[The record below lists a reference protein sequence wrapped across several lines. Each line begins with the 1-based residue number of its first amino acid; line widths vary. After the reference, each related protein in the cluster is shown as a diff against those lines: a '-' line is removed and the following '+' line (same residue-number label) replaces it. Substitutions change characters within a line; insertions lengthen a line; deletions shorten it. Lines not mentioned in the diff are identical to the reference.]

1 MNKRMFNFSA
11 HVTNVFAEENVEY
24 EGLKNLMQDL
34 YYGREIFD
42 DETGRVISKKEAND
56 KILSISHKI
65 MGINENS
72 RKMDRKV
79 AYNKHGLEWFSIIA
93 ETVDDLLSTGFRDS
107 EFFDQFVDYRNQAL
121 DDEMQFWTEKE
132 IILNVAKAG
141 RTHHDHILQRLGA
154 REYTT
159 IPFARYVAAVGANID
174 RFMLGKED
182 WSKLI
187 NAITRAFQV
196 QIQDEIFEKV
206 FSASAAIPA
215 PAQFIATGPLT
226 NATKAYF
233 DEIIEN
239 VSLANGNVPVAIF
252 GTQTALRNVSGLAGV
267 VGGNAD
273 VHWIAP
279 SQKEDVAHL
288 GRLGDYEGH
297 VLVEIPQR
305 FARNDVTQK
314 LYDNTKLLIL
324 PMGEDMKMVLM
335 TDAGETLID
344 EITDRGEANGFI
356 GDIMKYEI
364 QRDYGIAV
372 KLGRYFGCWT
382 IGSSYAP
389 GA

>member
-11 HVTNVFAEENVEY
+11 HVMNVFADENVEY
-24 EGLKNLMQDL
+24 DGLKNLMQDL

-42 DETGRVISKKEAND
+42 AESGRVISKREAND
-56 KILSISHKI
+56 KILSISRKI

-79 AYNKHGLEWFSIIA
+79 AYAKHGLEWFSIIA
-93 ETVDDLLSTGFRDS
+93 ETVDDLLASGFTDN
-107 EFFDQFVDYRNQAL
+107 EFFEQFVDYRNQAL

-141 RTHHDHILQRLGA
+141 RTHHDHILQRLGEG
-154 REYTT
+154 EYTT

-182 WSKLI
+182 WSALI

-206 FSASAAIPA
+206 FSAASSIPA
-215 PAQFIATGPLT
+215 PAQFVATGPLS

-239 VSLANGNVPVAIF
+239 VSIANGNVPVAIF
-252 GTQTALRNVSGLAGV
+252 GTKTALRNVSGLAGV
-267 VGGNAD
+267 VGGNAE

-288 GRLGDYEGH
+288 GRLGDYEGT

-305 FARNDVTQK
+305 FARNDVTNK

-324 PMGEDMKMVLM
+324 PLDEAAKMVLM

-344 EITDRGEANGFI
+344 EVTERGEANGFI
-356 GDIMKYEI
+356 GDIMKYEV

-372 KLGRYFGCWT
+372 KIGRYFGQWT
-382 IGSSYAP
+382 IGNSYTP
-389 GA
+389 GQ

>member
-1 MNKRMFNFSA
+1 MPRLMNFSS
-11 HVTNVFAEENVEY
+11 HVLNVFANENVEY

-42 DETGRVISKKEAND
+42 EETGRVISKKEAND
-56 KILSISHKI
+56 KILSISRKI
-65 MGINENS
+65 FEINENS

-79 AYNKHGLEWFSIIA
+79 AYAKHGLEWFSIVA
-93 ETVDDLLSTGFRDS
+93 ETVDDLLSTGFTDS
-107 EFFDQFVDYRNQAL
+107 EFFNQFVDYRNQAL
-121 DDEMQFWTEKE
+121 DDELQFWTEKE
-132 IILNVAKAG
+132 VILNVAKAG

-196 QIQDEIFEKV
+196 QIQEEIFEKV
-206 FSASAAIPA
+206 FSAAASIPA
-215 PAQFIATGPLT
+215 QAQFVGTGDLDNT
-226 NATKAYF
+226 TKARF

-239 VSLANGNVPVAIF
+239 VSIANGNVPVAIF
-252 GTQTALRNVSGLAGV
+252 GTQTALKKLTALAGV
-267 VGGNAD
+267 VGGTAN

-279 SQKEDVAHL
+279 SQKEDVAHM
-288 GRLGDYEGH
+288 GRLGDYEGTT
-297 VLVEIPQR
+297 LVEIPQR
-305 FARNDVTQK
+305 FARNDVTTK
-314 LYDNTKLLIL
+314 LYDNKKLLIM
-324 PMGEDMKMVLM
+324 PVGEDMKFVMM

-344 EITDRGEANGFI
+344 EVTERGEANGFI
-356 GDIMKYEI
+356 GDIMKYEV

-372 KLGRYFGCWT
+372 KIGRYFGQWT
-382 IGSSYAP
+382 TTN
-389 GA
+389 

>member
-11 HVTNVFAEENVEY
+11 HVMNVFADENVEY
-24 EGLKNLMQDL
+24 DGLKNLMQDL

-42 DETGRVISKKEAND
+42 AESGRVISKREAND
-56 KILSISHKI
+56 KILSISRKI
-65 MGINENS
+65 MGIDENS

-79 AYNKHGLEWFSIIA
+79 AYAKHGLEWFSIIA
-93 ETVDDLLSTGFRDS
+93 ETVDDLLSSGFTDN
-107 EFFDQFVDYRNQAL
+107 EFFEQFVDYRNQAL

-141 RTHHDHILQRLGA
+141 RTHHDHILQRLGEG
-154 REYTT
+154 EYTT

-182 WSKLI
+182 WSALI

-206 FSASAAIPA
+206 FSAASSIPA
-215 PAQFIATGPLT
+215 PAQFVATGPLS

-239 VSLANGNVPVAIF
+239 VSIANGNVPVAIF
-252 GTQTALRNVSGLAGV
+252 GTKTALRNVSGLAGV
-267 VGGNAD
+267 VGGSAE

-279 SQKEDVAHL
+279 SQKEDIAHL
-288 GRLGDYEGH
+288 GRLGDYEGT

-305 FARNDVTQK
+305 FARNDVTNK

-324 PMGEDMKMVLM
+324 PLDEAAKMVLM

-344 EITDRGEANGFI
+344 EVTERGEANGFI
-356 GDIMKYEI
+356 GDIMKYEV

-372 KLGRYFGCWT
+372 KIGKYFGQWT
-382 IGSSYAP
+382 IGNSYTA
-389 GA
+389 GQ

>member
-11 HVTNVFAEENVEY
+11 HVMNVFADENVEY
-24 EGLKNLMQDL
+24 DGLKNLMQDL

-42 DETGRVISKKEAND
+42 AESGRVISKREAND
-56 KILSISHKI
+56 KILSISRKI

-79 AYNKHGLEWFSIIA
+79 AYAKHGLEWFSIIA
-93 ETVDDLLSTGFRDS
+93 ETVDDLLSSGFTDN
-107 EFFDQFVDYRNQAL
+107 EFFEQFVDYRNQAL

-141 RTHHDHILQRLGA
+141 RTHHDHILQRLGEG
-154 REYTT
+154 EYTT

-182 WSKLI
+182 WSALI

-206 FSASAAIPA
+206 FSAASSIPA
-215 PAQFIATGPLT
+215 PAQFVATGPLS

-239 VSLANGNVPVAIF
+239 VSIANGNVPVAIF
-252 GTQTALRNVSGLAGV
+252 GTKTALRNVSGLAGV
-267 VGGNAD
+267 VGGNAE

-288 GRLGDYEGH
+288 GRLGDYEGT

-305 FARNDVTQK
+305 FARNDVTNK

-324 PMGEDMKMVLM
+324 PLDEAAKMVLM

-344 EITDRGEANGFI
+344 EVTERGEANGFI
-356 GDIMKYEI
+356 GDIMKYEV

-372 KLGRYFGCWT
+372 KIGRYFGQWT
-382 IGSSYAP
+382 IGNSYTP
-389 GA
+389 GQ

>member
-11 HVTNVFAEENVEY
+11 HVMNVFADENVEY
-24 EGLKNLMQDL
+24 DGLKNLMQDL

-42 DETGRVISKKEAND
+42 AESGRVISKREAND
-56 KILSISHKI
+56 KILSISRKI
-65 MGINENS
+65 MGIDENS

-79 AYNKHGLEWFSIIA
+79 AYAKHGLEWFSIIA
-93 ETVDDLLSTGFRDS
+93 ETVDDLLSSGFTDN
-107 EFFDQFVDYRNQAL
+107 EFFEQFVDYRNQAL

-141 RTHHDHILQRLGA
+141 RTHHDHILQRLGEG
-154 REYTT
+154 EYTT

-182 WSKLI
+182 WSALI

-206 FSASAAIPA
+206 FSAASSIPA
-215 PAQFIATGPLT
+215 PAQFVATGPLS

-239 VSLANGNVPVAIF
+239 VSIANGNVPVAIF
-252 GTQTALRNVSGLAGV
+252 GTKTALRNVSGLAGV
-267 VGGNAD
+267 VGGSAE

-288 GRLGDYEGH
+288 GRLGDYEGT

-305 FARNDVTQK
+305 FARNDVTNK

-324 PMGEDMKMVLM
+324 PLDETAKMVLM

-344 EITDRGEANGFI
+344 EVTERGEANGFI
-356 GDIMKYEI
+356 GDIMKYEV

-372 KLGRYFGCWT
+372 KIGRYFGQWT
-382 IGSSYAP
+382 IGNSYTP
-389 GA
+389 GQ

>member
-11 HVTNVFAEENVEY
+11 HVMNVFADENVEY
-24 EGLKNLMQDL
+24 DGLKNLMQDL

-42 DETGRVISKKEAND
+42 AESGRVISKREAND
-56 KILSISHKI
+56 KILSISRKI
-65 MGINENS
+65 MGIDENS

-79 AYNKHGLEWFSIIA
+79 AYAKHGLEWFSIIA
-93 ETVDDLLSTGFRDS
+93 ETVDDLLSSGFTDN
-107 EFFDQFVDYRNQAL
+107 EFFEQFVDYRNQAL

-141 RTHHDHILQRLGA
+141 RTHHDHILQRLGEG
-154 REYTT
+154 EYTT

-182 WSKLI
+182 WSALI

-206 FSASAAIPA
+206 FSAASSIPA
-215 PAQFIATGPLT
+215 PAQFVATGPLSNT
-226 NATKAYF
+226 TKTYF
-233 DEIIEN
+233 DQIIEN
-239 VSLANGNVPVAIF
+239 VSIANGNVPVAIF
-252 GTQTALRNVSGLAGV
+252 GTKTALRNVSGLAGV
-267 VGGNAD
+267 VGGNAE

-288 GRLGDYEGH
+288 GRLGDYEGT

-324 PMGEDMKMVLM
+324 PLDEAAKMVLM

-344 EITDRGEANGFI
+344 EVTERGEANGFI
-356 GDIMKYEI
+356 GDIMKYEV

-372 KLGRYFGCWT
+372 KIGRYFGQWT
-382 IGSSYAP
+382 IGNSYTP
-389 GA
+389 GQ

>member
-11 HVTNVFAEENVEY
+11 HVMNVFADENVEY
-24 EGLKNLMQDL
+24 DGLKNLMQDL

-42 DETGRVISKKEAND
+42 AESGRVISKREAND
-56 KILSISHKI
+56 KILSISRKI
-65 MGINENS
+65 MGIDENS

-79 AYNKHGLEWFSIIA
+79 AYAKHGLEWFSIIA
-93 ETVDDLLSTGFRDS
+93 ETVDDLLSSGFTDN
-107 EFFDQFVDYRNQAL
+107 EFFEQFVDYRNQAL

-141 RTHHDHILQRLGA
+141 RTHHDHILQRLGEG
-154 REYTT
+154 EYTT

-182 WSKLI
+182 WSALI

-206 FSASAAIPA
+206 FSAASSIPA
-215 PAQFIATGPLT
+215 PAQFVATGPLSNT
-226 NATKAYF
+226 TKAYF

-239 VSLANGNVPVAIF
+239 VSIANGNVPVAIF
-252 GTQTALRNVSGLAGV
+252 GTKTALRNVSGLAGV
-267 VGGNAD
+267 VGGNAE

-288 GRLGDYEGH
+288 GRLGDYEGT

-305 FARNDVTQK
+305 FARNDVTHK

-324 PMGEDMKMVLM
+324 PLDEAAKMVLM

-344 EITDRGEANGFI
+344 EVTERGEANGFI
-356 GDIMKYEI
+356 GDIMKYEV

-372 KLGRYFGCWT
+372 KIGRYFGQWT
-382 IGSSYAP
+382 IGNSYTP
-389 GA
+389 GQ